1 MKMGEI
7 IDEHHKMLHVEN
19 IGKRP
24 QIRSV
29 GGYVL
34 DDKKKAL

>member
-1 MKMGEI
+1 
-7 IDEHHKMLHVEN
+7 MLHVEN